1 MSAFR
6 RSAKQSSSIL
16 SCDTK
21 IQFPFAAGMSRL
33 HNTTLFPPHG
43 QTIFLKIDQRSN

>member
-1 MSAFR
+1 MNVFR

-16 SCDTK
+16 SCDTR
-21 IQFPFAAGMSRL
+21 IQFRFAADVSRL